1 MLKSK
6 FTPSI
11 SLLTLLLLLVFIGLA
26 VNTSKVSAV
35 NSQAS
40 PSIGS
45 VQFLT
50 GANQGDPLEIALAY
64 IHDHR
69 AELRLEE
76 KDLAEMVV
84 SDHYVSQ
91 HNGTT
96 HIYLRQ
102 RYQGIDVYNA
112 LININIAADGSVINV
127 GNRFVAGLADAVQ
140 GTKATL
146 DAAAAVTTVATYY
159 NLTLKEE
166 LVAQENVAGAA

>member
-50 GANQGDPLEIALAY
+50 IAL
-64 IHDHR
+64 
-69 AELRLEE
+69 
-76 KDLAEMVV
+76 
-84 SDHYVSQ
+84 S
-91 HNGTT
+91 
-96 HIYLRQ
+96 
-102 RYQGIDVYNA
+102 
-112 LININIAADGSVINV
+112 
-127 GNRFVAGLADAVQ
+127 
-140 GTKATL
+140 
-146 DAAAAVTTVATYY
+146 
-159 NLTLKEE
+159 
-166 LVAQENVAGAA
+166 